1 MPGRPGAPGAAGAAS
16 FRGRTLSRESTVL
29 LKVRGLLKRYG
40 ATVAVDGIDFELG
53 QGEVLT
59 LLGHS
64 GCGKSTTLR
73 MAAGLE
79 EPDGGEIELRGKAVA
94 APARGVFIPAERR
107 NVGLVFQSYAVW
119 PHMTVAENVAY
130 PLQVRR
136 VGRAATARRVREI
149 CAAVGLGDLVDRPA
163 TALSG
168 GQQQRVA
175 LARALVYEPDVLL
188 LDEPFSNLDA
198 KLREEMRFQ
207 LHELQRRLGTT
218 ILYVTHDQIEALALS
233 HRVAVMREGAIEQIG
248 TPHEVYE
255 NPASYFVQDFVG
267 RTIVFEGEIV
277 AREGSRATV
286 RLARAPDTIVEGE
299 TGERAGAR
307 VKVAVRPED
316 IAVADADGGGATAA
330 TVEATVTDT
339 AYGGDHYDCVVEAAG
354 AEVALRLAKTL
365 RAEPGA
371 RLRLELDPAKVKIWP
386 SSP

>member
-1 MPGRPGAPGAAGAAS
+1 MSDGNS
-16 FRGRTLSRESTVL
+16 VL
-29 LKVRGLLKRYG
+29 LSVRGLLKRYG
-40 ATVAVDGIDFELG
+40 ETVAVDRIDFDLF

-79 EPDGGEIELRGKAVA
+79 EPDGGEIQLRGKIVA
-94 APARGVFIPAERR
+94 APERGIFVPAERR

-119 PHMTVAENVAY
+119 PHMTVGENVAY

-136 VGRAATARRVREI
+136 LGRTEIERRVKEI
-149 CAAVGLGDLVDRPA
+149 CDVVGLGQLVSRSA
-163 TALSG
+163 IALSG

-207 LHELQRRLGTT
+207 LHELQVRLGTT
-218 ILYVTHDQIEALALS
+218 ILYVTHDQIEALSLS
-233 HRVAVMREGAIEQIG
+233 HRVAVMRDGIIEQVGVPLDI
-248 TPHEVYE
+248 YE
-255 NPASYFVQDFVG
+255 NPSSYFVQDFVG
-267 RTIVFEGEIV
+267 RTIVFDGEVI
-277 AREGSRATV
+277 ARNGESATV
-286 RLARAPDTIVEGE
+286 RLVQAPSTILE
-299 TGERAGAR
+299 TTTSEPLSAR

-316 IAVADADGGGATAA
+316 ITVADGHVASVSA
-330 TVEATVTDT
+330 VEATILDL
-339 AYGGDHYDCVVEAAG
+339 AYGGDHYDCMVAAAG

-365 RAEPGA
+365 PVEPGA
-371 RLRLELDPAKVKIWP
+371 TLSLHLDPGKIKVWP
-386 SSP
+386 S

>member
-1 MPGRPGAPGAAGAAS
+1 MS
-16 FRGRTLSRESTVL
+16 RGSAVL

-40 ATVAVDGIDFELG
+40 ATVAVDGIDFDLR

-94 APARGVFIPAERR
+94 APERGIFIPAERR

-136 VGRAATARRVREI
+136 VGRAAVARRVREM

-233 HRVAVMREGAIEQIG
+233 HRVAVMREGTIEQIG
-248 TPHEVYE
+248 SPHEVYE
-255 NPASYFVQDFVG
+255 NPASSFVQDFVG
-267 RTIVFEGEIV
+267 RTIVFEGEVV
-277 AREGSRATV
+277 ARDGSRATV
-286 RLARAPDTIVEGE
+286 RLVRAPDTIIQAE
-299 TGERAGAR
+299 TGERTGAR

-316 IAVADADGGGATAA
+316 IAIGRSGAGATGAP
-330 TVEATVTDT
+330 TLEARVTDT

-365 RAEPGA
+365 RAEPGT
-371 RLRLELDPAKVKIWP
+371 RLHLELDPAKVKIWP

>member
-1 MPGRPGAPGAAGAAS
+1 MS
-16 FRGRTLSRESTVL
+16 DDNTVL
-29 LKVRGLLKRYG
+29 LSVRGLLKHYG
-40 ATVAVDGIDFELG
+40 ETIAVDRIDFDLR

-79 EPDGGEIELRGKAVA
+79 EPDSGEIRLRGKVVA
-94 APARGVFIPAERR
+94 APEQGTFIPAERR

-119 PHMTVAENVAY
+119 PHMTVGENVAY

-136 VGRAATARRVREI
+136 LARNETERRVREI
-149 CAAVGLGDLVDRPA
+149 CDVVGLGHLVDRSA

-207 LHELQRRLGTT
+207 LHELQVRLGTT
-218 ILYVTHDQIEALALS
+218 ILYVTHDQIEALSLS
-233 HRVAVMREGAIEQIG
+233 HRVAVMRDGIIEQVG
-248 TPHEVYE
+248 APLEVYE
-255 NPASYFVQDFVG
+255 NPSSYFVQDFVG
-267 RTIVFEGEIV
+267 RTIVFDGEVIERNG
-277 AREGSRATV
+277 ASATV
-286 RLARAPDTIVEGE
+286 RLAQAPSTIIE
-299 TGERAGAR
+299 TATSEPTGAR
-307 VKVAVRPED
+307 VRVAVRPED
-316 IAVADADGGGATAA
+316 ITVSDDQAGPAGA
-330 TVEATVTDT
+330 VEATILDL
-339 AYGGDHYDCVVEAAG
+339 AYGGDHYDCLVKAAG

-365 RAEPGA
+365 PVEPGA
-371 RLRLELDPAKVKIWP
+371 TLTLQLDPKKTKVWP
-386 SSP
+386 S

>member
-1 MPGRPGAPGAAGAAS
+1 M
-16 FRGRTLSRESTVL
+16 
-29 LKVRGLLKRYG
+29 
-40 ATVAVDGIDFELG
+40 
-53 QGEVLT
+53 
-59 LLGHS
+59 
-64 GCGKSTTLR
+64 
-73 MAAGLE
+73 
-79 EPDGGEIELRGKAVA
+79 
-94 APARGVFIPAERR
+94 
-107 NVGLVFQSYAVW
+107 
-119 PHMTVAENVAY
+119 
-130 PLQVRR
+130 
-136 VGRAATARRVREI
+136 
-149 CAAVGLGDLVDRPA
+149 
-163 TALSG
+163 
-168 GQQQRVA
+168 
-175 LARALVYEPDVLL
+175 LL

-277 AREGSRATV
+277 ARDGSRATV
-286 RLARAPDTIVEGE
+286 RLVRAPDTIVEGE

-316 IAVADADGGGATAA
+316 IAVSDADADGGGAAAA

>member
-1 MPGRPGAPGAAGAAS
+1 MSDG
-16 FRGRTLSRESTVL
+16 STVL
-29 LKVRGLLKRYG
+29 LKVRDLLKRYG
-40 ATVAVDGIDFELG
+40 ETVAVDHIDFDLR

-79 EPDGGEIELRGKAVA
+79 EPDGGEIELRSQAVA
-94 APARGVFIPAERR
+94 APNRGIFIPAERR

-119 PHMTVAENVAY
+119 PHMTVGENIAY

-136 VGRAATARRVREI
+136 VGRADTERRVCEI
-149 CAAVGLGDLVDRPA
+149 CDVVGLGDLVERSA

-233 HRVAVMREGAIEQIG
+233 HRVAVMRDGTIEQIG

-267 RTIVFEGEIV
+267 RTIVFDSEVV
-277 AREGSRATV
+277 ACNAARATV
-286 RLARAPDTIVEGE
+286 RLIQSPTTVIE
-299 TGERAGAR
+299 TETSEREGAR

-316 IAVADADGGGATAA
+316 IAVSDASGSAAA
-330 TVEATVTDT
+330 TVDATVTDM

-354 AEVALRLAKTL
+354 ADVALRLSKTL

-371 RLRLELDPAKVKIWP
+371 TLSLALDPAKIKIWP
-386 SSP
+386 SSA